1 MLSLVFMFLTLLSWQ
16 LCIWCY
22 FLACFV
28 FKISYIISAKAF
40 AVFTWELDVAK
51 LSV

>member
-1 MLSLVFMFLTLLSWQ
+1 MFLTLLN
-16 LCIWCY
+16 
-22 FLACFV
+22 CFYASGIIISLLGLF
-28 FKISYIISAKAF
+28 FKISCIISAKAF